1 MSGQRTGSTH
11 QAKRPRLGERTMLA
25 CIGCKQKKLKCDGQS
40 PKCQNCVRTGRDCLV
55 EDPGTGLHRPRDYM
69 RSLEARVAY
78 LEGLLQQARPEVALD
93 HFGANHES
101 SGGRGREA
109 NQHAAAASH
118 NGGPT
123 QAMSI
128 MHMPSALAPNLQAHP
143 SSFEDVDFSRALRA
157 PSPDADDHH
166 VDTLSSEVALLCLS
180 AAGREPHYFG
190 PSSAVSFSRIVS
202 ATMGLASTGGSS
214 QHSHA
219 GPGKDINPEVVRE
232 VPLRLPSPTL
242 RANLSEAYFNNIHP
256 QYPFLH
262 KPTFQIWEET
272 CLKASLDGDLSS
284 VNGST
289 LFFVLMVY
297 SIGSL
302 VLGQNHYD
310 AAEAYYSMALD
321 HISAVLDLDSLESI
335 QAILAC
341 AVYSIRS
348 PVGVSLW
355 KVSGMAIR
363 HCIEL
368 GYHRSAE
375 RYHKNTDALTKEMS
389 KRCFW
394 VAYDIDRVVAF
405 TLGRP
410 VGIPDDSVDVELP
423 LDIDDENVTSGGLLS
438 ASRTSNTDPPT
449 LMTGFI
455 HAIKLR
461 RLWTKISDNLY
472 PPTTRRCG
480 CGHTATIESLRQ
492 ELEEWRAKTPDQ
504 LNYSRAHPL
513 SVFTSRSWFQL
524 AYDHSILLLYRHYMM
539 GGSPAANHSTPD
551 GAGHGGNLN
560 DNEATERALEE
571 CAVRAR
577 EMCMLYRRV
586 YQSSSVQFTW
596 GSLHILFLGGL
607 TYLYCLWRSKRVRDS
622 TRQADVVTTCMAC
635 TTVLIIIAERWNLAT
650 SYRDIFEAL
659 SQRTITMVCNDGQ
672 KPTAAAPS
680 GVNTSLPAIGPGPGA
695 ETDMHAAFGG
705 GAAPSMQD
713 WIMGLDD
720 LSIPQESEWLVQE
733 LLQGVRDY

>member
-1 MSGQRTGSTH
+1 MSGQRTGSSH

-69 RSLEARVAY
+69 KSLEARVAY

-93 HFGANHES
+93 HFGANNE
-101 SGGRGREA
+101 GGGRDRGREVD
-109 NQHAAAASH
+109 QHASATAASH

-123 QAMSI
+123 QPMSI
-128 MHMPSALAPNLQAHP
+128 MHMPSALAPNLQAHH

-157 PSPDADDHH
+157 PSVDADDHH

-219 GPGKDINPEVVRE
+219 GRGKDINPEVVRE

-289 LFFVLMVY
+289 LFFVLMV
-297 SIGSL
+297 SRNFG
-302 VLGQNHYD
+302 VL
-310 AAEAYYSMALD
+310 MIWL
-321 HISAVLDLDSLESI
+321 
-335 QAILAC
+335 
-341 AVYSIRS
+341 
-348 PVGVSLW
+348 
-355 KVSGMAIR
+355 
-363 HCIEL
+363 
-368 GYHRSAE
+368 
-375 RYHKNTDALTKEMS
+375 
-389 KRCFW
+389 
-394 VAYDIDRVVAF
+394 
-405 TLGRP
+405 
-410 VGIPDDSVDVELP
+410 
-423 LDIDDENVTSGGLLS
+423 
-438 ASRTSNTDPPT
+438 
-449 LMTGFI
+449 
-455 HAIKLR
+455 
-461 RLWTKISDNLY
+461 
-472 PPTTRRCG
+472 
-480 CGHTATIESLRQ
+480 LRQ

-539 GGSPAANHSTPD
+539 GGLPANHPTPD
-551 GAGHGGNLN
+551 GTGGGGHGATLN
-560 DNEATERALEE
+560 DNEATERVLEE

-659 SQRTITMVCNDGQ
+659 SQRTISMICNDGQ
-672 KPTAAAPS
+672 KPAAAAAPG
-680 GVNTSLPAIGPGPGA
+680 GVNNTSLPAIGPGPGA
-695 ETDMHAAFGG
+695 EADMHAAFGG

>member
-1 MSGQRTGSTH
+1 
-11 QAKRPRLGERTMLA
+11 MLA
-25 CIGCKQKKLKCDGQS
+25 CIGCKRKKLKCDGQS

-69 RSLEARVAY
+69 KSLEARVAY

-93 HFGANHES
+93 HFGANNEG
-101 SGGRGREA
+101 GGRGREA
-109 NQHAAAASH
+109 EQHAAAAASSH
-118 NGGPT
+118 GGPT

-128 MHMPSALAPNLQAHP
+128 MHMPSALAPNLQGHH

-157 PSPDADDHH
+157 PSVDADDHH

-219 GPGKDINPEVVRE
+219 GREKDISPEVVRE

-289 LFFVLMVY
+289 FFFVL
-297 SIGSL
+297 I
-302 VLGQNHYD
+302 
-310 AAEAYYSMALD
+310 AYYSMALD

-410 VGIPDDSVDVELP
+410 VGIPDDSIDVELP
-423 LDIDDENVTSGGLLS
+423 LDIDDENVTSGGLLA
-438 ASRTSNTDPPT
+438 ASRISSTDPPT

-539 GGSPAANHSTPD
+539 GGSPANHPTPD
-551 GAGHGGNLN
+551 GGAAGSASHGGNLN
-560 DNEATERALEE
+560 DNEATERVLEE

-659 SQRTITMVCNDGQ
+659 SQRTISMVCNDGQ
-672 KPTAAAPS
+672 KPAPS
-680 GVNTSLPAIGPGPGA
+680 NASLPAIGPGPGA
-695 ETDMHAAFGG
+695 DMHAAFVG

>member
-1 MSGQRTGSTH
+1 MSDQRTGSTH

-40 PKCQNCVRTGRDCLV
+40 PKCQNCVRAGRDCLV
-55 EDPGTGLHRPRDYM
+55 EDLGTGLHRPRDYM
-69 RSLEARVAY
+69 KSLEARVAY

-93 HFGANHES
+93 HFGANHE
-101 SGGRGREA
+101 GGGSRGREA
-109 NQHAAAASH
+109 NQNAAAASH

-157 PSPDADDHH
+157 PSPDVDDHH

-219 GPGKDINPEVVRE
+219 GRGKDINPEVVRE
-232 VPLRLPSPTL
+232 VPLRLPSPIL

-262 KPTFQIWEET
+262 KPTFRIWEET

-310 AAEAYYSMALD
+310 AAERETYT
-321 HISAVLDLDSLESI
+321 
-335 QAILAC
+335 
-341 AVYSIRS
+341 IRS

-375 RYHKNTDALTKEMS
+375 RYHRNTDALTKEMS

-410 VGIPDDSVDVELP
+410 VGIPDDSIDVELP

-480 CGHTATIESLRQ
+480 CGDTATIESLRH

-539 GGSPAANHSTPD
+539 EGSPAANQSTPD
-551 GAGHGGNLN
+551 NTGHGGNLN
-560 DNEATERALEE
+560 DNEATERVLEE

-650 SYRDIFEAL
+650 SYRDMFEAL
-659 SQRTITMVCNDGQ
+659 SQRTISMVCNDGQ
-672 KPTAAAPS
+672 KPAAAAAPS
-680 GVNTSLPAIGPGPGA
+680 GNTSLPAIESDPVAG
-695 ETDMHAAFGG
+695 DMHAAFGG